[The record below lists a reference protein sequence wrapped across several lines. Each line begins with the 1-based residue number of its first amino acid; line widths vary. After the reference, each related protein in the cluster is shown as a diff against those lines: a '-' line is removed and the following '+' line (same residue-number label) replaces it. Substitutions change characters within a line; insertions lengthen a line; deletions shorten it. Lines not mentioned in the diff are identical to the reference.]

1 MTPISCFVRKR
12 IFSSLSTSKRY
23 ASSVSPLATLNIP
36 QGTHVFQYGNA
47 PGGKK
52 GGPVRPLLELK
63 EKGWKIEAEEKW
75 AVIGGGKDRKVLL
88 DLLLTHH
95 RLSPPIP
102 PPGRHPF
109 LYSPAP
115 SKPHASTIA
124 PLATSAL
131 SPPPIPIHHLTFSL
145 PPSPTGEFSDYTAR
159 YHALFESDRHT
170 LLQTIKWILDPD
182 PLHGGKKGEE
192 EARWATKAVGIEHL
206 LEVPFVGLSNGQTR
220 RARLALA
227 LLKKPQLLVVEEP
240 FAGLDPQGRK
250 EVAHVLGEL
259 SNGGS
264 TRVVLVLRGGED
276 LPTWITDVVEVREPA
291 SAKLTKAEEEA
302 TRFEAAR
309 VGSSS
314 RTEEER
320 KHEGSGKELV
330 RMEGV
335 DVSYG
340 EKQVLHN
347 ISWTIRSGDR
357 WHLQGHNGS
366 GKTTLLSLL
375 LGDHPRSFSLPA
387 TSLTLFGSPRRS
399 IATTTLNSIIGH
411 TSPEIFKAFPRS
423 TNLTIEDAVGTGF
436 LGIFSRRNLTLE
448 QKEEVEQLLKV
459 LFPEETNAGEG
470 WSKQKFVEQPPAVQS
485 LVLFARAMAGTGS
498 SQGGGAS
505 RRRKELVVLDEPFAF
520 MEMNQIERCRRYLRE
535 LGGKTAVVWVG
546 HWEGERPWREEEGTF
561 DSTGEKGDERRR
573 VRNADFVSFGFGWS
587 REIPQA
593 SRWTS
598 S

>member
-1 MTPISCFVRKR
+1 MERSR
-12 IFSSLSTSKRY
+12 
-23 ASSVSPLATLNIP
+23 SVSVLFCSSRR
-36 QGTHVFQYGNA
+36 QSNA
-47 PGGKK
+47 D
-52 GGPVRPLLELK
+52 RPL
-63 EKGWKIEAEEKW
+63 
-75 AVIGGGKDRKVLL
+75 
-88 DLLLTHH
+88 
-95 RLSPPIP
+95 
-102 PPGRHPF
+102 F
-109 LYSPAP
+109 L
-115 SKPHASTIA
+115 AS
-124 PLATSAL
+124 
-131 SPPPIPIHHLTFSL
+131 
-145 PPSPTGEFSDYTAR
+145 
-159 YHALFESDRHT
+159 
-170 LLQTIKWILDPD
+170 
-182 PLHGGKKGEE
+182 
-192 EARWATKAVGIEHL
+192 
-206 LEVPFVGLSNGQTR
+206 
-220 RARLALA
+220 
-227 LLKKPQLLVVEEP
+227 
-240 FAGLDPQGRK
+240 
-250 EVAHVLGEL
+250 
-259 SNGGS
+259 
-264 TRVVLVLRGGED
+264 
-276 LPTWITDVVEVREPA
+276 
-291 SAKLTKAEEEA
+291 
-302 TRFEAAR
+302 
-309 VGSSS
+309 
-314 RTEEER
+314 
-320 KHEGSGKELV
+320 
-330 RMEGV
+330 
-335 DVSYG
+335 
-340 EKQVLHN
+340 QVLHN

-357 WHLQGHNGS
+357 WHLQGHNGSSFPSLFSVSLPLTFFTSLSSLSSHSRLPSSPPSLSTQGS

>member
-88 DLLLTHH
+88 DVSCVLSFEEREGREGEELELTSFFPSFPGSSSRFPSRQLLLTHH

-227 LLKKPQLLVVEEP
+227 LLKKPQLLV
-240 FAGLDPQGRK
+240 
-250 EVAHVLGEL
+250 
-259 SNGGS
+259 
-264 TRVVLVLRGGED
+264 
-276 LPTWITDVVEVREPA
+276 
-291 SAKLTKAEEEA
+291 
-302 TRFEAAR
+302 
-309 VGSSS
+309 
-314 RTEEER
+314 
-320 KHEGSGKELV
+320 
-330 RMEGV
+330 
-335 DVSYG
+335 
-340 EKQVLHN
+340 
-347 ISWTIRSGDR
+347 
-357 WHLQGHNGS
+357 
-366 GKTTLLSLL
+366 
-375 LGDHPRSFSLPA
+375 
-387 TSLTLFGSPRRS
+387 
-399 IATTTLNSIIGH
+399 
-411 TSPEIFKAFPRS
+411 
-423 TNLTIEDAVGTGF
+423 
-436 LGIFSRRNLTLE
+436 
-448 QKEEVEQLLKV
+448 
-459 LFPEETNAGEG
+459 
-470 WSKQKFVEQPPAVQS
+470 
-485 LVLFARAMAGTGS
+485 
-498 SQGGGAS
+498 
-505 RRRKELVVLDEPFAF
+505 
-520 MEMNQIERCRRYLRE
+520 
-535 LGGKTAVVWVG
+535 
-546 HWEGERPWREEEGTF
+546 
-561 DSTGEKGDERRR
+561 
-573 VRNADFVSFGFGWS
+573 
-587 REIPQA
+587 
-593 SRWTS
+593 
-598 S
+598 